1 MSTLNPPPQP
11 TTLSQPKEPG
21 FKIKVLWKWSFLFL
35 LVLVAWGAWQCGSGF
50 RMASRLSEPAVQQF
64 HQELDAGQYE
74 AICGQAAEGFC
85 GNGADGE
92 TVRFLK
98 GVHEKLGN
106 VGAVQ
111 RGMINVNANTG
122 GTFVTIQYNT
132 SFALGPAQETF
143 TWIKGANTL
152 RLYRYSV
159 QSNALFT
166 K

>member
-1 MSTLNPPPQP
+1 MGTLNPQP
-11 TTLSQPKEPG
+11 TTLSQPKEPV
-21 FKIKVLWKWSFLFL
+21 FRVKVLWKWSFLFL
-35 LVLVAWGAWQCGSGF
+35 LVLVVWGAWQCGSGF
-50 RMASRLSEPAVQQF
+50 RMASQLSEPAVQQF

-85 GNGADGE
+85 ANGADGD
-92 TVRFLK
+92 TVRFIR
-98 GVHEKLGN
+98 GVHEKLGDA
-106 VGAVQ
+106 GAAQ
-111 RGMINVNANTG
+111 RGMINVNTNTS

-143 TWIKGANTL
+143 TWVKSGSTL

>member
-1 MSTLNPPPQP
+1 
-11 TTLSQPKEPG
+11 
-21 FKIKVLWKWSFLFL
+21 
-35 LVLVAWGAWQCGSGF
+35 
-50 RMASRLSEPAVQQF
+50 MASRLSEPAVQQF

-85 GNGADGE
+85 GNRADGE

>member
-1 MSTLNPPPQP
+1 MATQRCPEA
-11 TTLSQPKEPG
+11 TGLSYQPKEPV
-21 FKIKVLWKWSFLFL
+21 FRIKVLWKWSFLFL
-35 LVLVAWGAWQCGSGF
+35 LALVAWGAWQCGSGF
-50 RMASRLSEPAVQQF
+50 RMASQLSEPAVQQF

-74 AICGQAAEGFC
+74 AICSQAAEGFC
-85 GNGADGE
+85 ANGADGD
-92 TVRFLK
+92 TVRFIR

-106 VGAVQ
+106 AGAVQ
-111 RGMINVNANTG
+111 RGMINVNTNTS

-143 TWIKGANTL
+143 TWVKSGSTL